1 MNGWFRFGDIV
12 CNITIFASFVVLP
25 LLLIACEI
33 NDVFEGQKMKEQ
45 RMRRELR
52 KEAEIEIKKEKEGR
66 GEK

>member
-52 KEAEIEIKKEKEGR
+52 KEAEIEIKKEKKGR

>member
-52 KEAEIEIKKEKEGR
+52 KEAEIEIKKEKEER